1 MATNIDKALYQA
13 PQGIED
19 LMAQDAVG
27 PEIEIEI
34 EDPESVTIGADGE
47 PILRIEQ
54 GEDEEPDFSDNLAEH
69 MSEEE
74 LHSIAD
80 RKSTRLNSSHS
91 QQSRMP
97 SSA

>member
-1 MATNIDKALYQA
+1 MATNIDKALYAA
-13 PQGIED
+13 PQGLD
-19 LMAQDAVG
+19 GLMDSPSEG
-27 PEIEIEI
+27 PMIEIEI

-74 LHSIAD
+74 LHSIAGELIGEIG
-80 RKSTRLNSSHS
+80 RAHV
-91 QQSRMP
+91 
-97 SSA
+97 